1 MRFKEFVF
9 QLVVKHKKAIIV
21 LFFILAFLSFPARD
35 LVSVNY
41 DISDY
46 LPKETNSTKSIEAL
60 EREFSDG
67 IPNARVLVRN
77 VTLPE
82 ALEYKKKISD
92 VEGVSSV
99 TWLDDFVDPAMP
111 LENIDKGVKDTYYKD
126 GNALFNVAIQ
136 KQARIDALDEIREI
150 IGKDNAM
157 SGSAVSTAV
166 AAVESVEEVKLIKIF
181 SVLFVLLVLLLTTRS
196 WVEPIIVLIGLG
208 VAIIINEGSNLI
220 FGEISFVTDAAT
232 GILQLA
238 VSLDYSVFLIHRFEE
253 CHKEIDDEKAAMVMA
268 LKKSFQSIMGS
279 GLTTVIGFLALV
291 LMSLRLGPDMGL
303 ALAKGVAISLITVF
317 TFTPALIMVMYKLM
331 DKTRHKSFI
340 PDLTGFGKTVH
351 KYAIP
356 MLIVALLMIVP
367 AFLASRSN
375 EYDFGS
381 SNIYGAGTL
390 LGKETNEINKTFGEK
405 DVYVLMAPKG
415 KTAEQKEFS
424 EEVGEMDRVS
434 SVVSYVDKVGA
445 EIPGNFLDKNILDK
459 FESKHYSRMII
470 SVDVPYEGDE
480 TFDLIQ
486 DIRDKANK
494 HFGKDYYLA
503 GEGVSTYDLM
513 QTATSDLDKVNMVAI
528 IAIFIVLMFTLH
540 SLIVPCILVLCIET
554 AIWLNLAVPYFND
567 HPIFYIAYLIISS
580 IQLGATVDYAILM
593 TDKYRENRKTLSKRR
608 AAEKTVSDVTVSICT
623 SGSALT
629 VVGLLLGNISSNQLL
644 AQLGFFIGRG
654 ALFSLAM
661 VMFVLPEVLYIFDR
675 FAVKETRFEFIK
687 KYFRGKRREEQELK
701 GAES

>member
-1 MRFKEFVF
+1 MRAKEFVF
-9 QLVVKHKKAIIV
+9 THVIKHKKAIIA
-21 LFFILAFLSFPARD
+21 LFFILAFFSFPARD

-46 LPKETNSTKSIEAL
+46 LPKETHSTKSIEAL
-60 EREFSDG
+60 GKEFSDG
-67 IPNARVLVRN
+67 IPNARVLVRD

-82 ALEYKKKISD
+82 ALEYKHKISE

-99 TWLDDFVDPAMP
+99 TWLDDFVDTTLP
-111 LENIDKGVKDTYYKD
+111 LENADKSIKDVYYKD

-136 KQARIDALDEIREI
+136 KQARIDATDKIREI
-150 IGKDNAM
+150 IGDKNAM
-157 SGSAVSTAV
+157 AGSAVSTAV
-166 AAVESVEEVKLIKIF
+166 ATVETVKEVQLIKIF
-181 SVLFVLLVLLLTTRS
+181 SVIFVLLILLLTTRS
-196 WVEPIIVLIGLG
+196 WIEPVIVLIGLG

-253 CHKEIDDEKAAMVMA
+253 CRKEVGDEKEAMILA
-268 LKKSFQSIMGS
+268 LKRSSQSILGS

-317 TFTPALIMVMYKLM
+317 TFTPALIMFMFKLM

-356 MLIVALLMIVP
+356 MLIVALILIVP

-381 SNIYGAGTL
+381 SHIYSKGTQ
-390 LGKETNEINKTFGEK
+390 LGKETEEINKIFGEK
-405 DVYVLMAPKG
+405 DVYVLLAPKG
-415 KTAEQKEFS
+415 KTAEQKAFS
-424 EEVGEMDRVS
+424 KEVGDMDKVS

-445 EIPGNFLDKNILDK
+445 EIPDGFLDKEILDK
-459 FESKHYSRMII
+459 FQSKRYSRMII
-470 SVDVPYEGDE
+470 SVDVPYEGDD
-480 TFDLIQ
+480 TFNLIQ
-486 DIRDKANK
+486 DIRDKAK
-494 HFGKDYYLA
+494 DHFGKDYYLA

-513 QTATSDLDKVNMVAI
+513 RTATSDLEKVNIVAI
-528 IAIFIVLMFTLH
+528 IAIFLVLMFTLH
-540 SLIVPCILVLCIET
+540 SLIVPFILVLCIET
-554 AIWLNLAVPYFND
+554 AIWLNLAVPYFNG

-593 TDKYRENRKTLSKRR
+593 TDKYRENRKLLARR
-608 AAEKTVSDVTVSICT
+608 ESAEKTVSDVTVSICT

-629 VVGLLLGNISSNQLL
+629 VVGLLMGNISSNQLL

-654 ALFSLAM
+654 ALFSLTI

-687 KYFRGKRREEQELK
+687 KFLKGKNKNEEHLE